1 MANTI
6 RNKRGTTK
14 PAASDLVTGEIAV
27 KTDDAKLFIEN
38 DSGYVFEVGETLGTF
53 SSSTITYTVTVASK
67 TSAHRYNG
75 TGSSNGYKINGI
87 FSPFLSLTA
96 GNTYK
101 FDQSDSS
108 NGGHPLRFY
117 LEADKTTAYTTNVT
131 TNGTAGSSGAYTQ
144 IVITD
149 ATPII
154 LHYQCSAHAYM
165 GNSVTSN
172 GTSIDGSNITSGTI
186 PDARFPATLP
196 AVSGAN
202 LTNLPSGGLS
212 SDAQMNTV
220 GGTNAGDS
228 FTGTDANGNTLIGYD
243 AGTAIT
249 SGDYNTAFGQKALY
263 STTTASYNVAIG
275 PSALYQNQTGTQNM
289 AMGDQAGYNVTG
301 SRNVMIGHQAS
312 TGGSA
317 GATAI
322 SDVIAIGYRA
332 GYVNESGNNQVFIG
346 RSAGESVTTGGLNT
360 LIGYQAGKSM
370 TTAAQSTIVGYQA
383 GDAITTGNYNV
394 LMGAGAGGGL
404 TTAQRNTFLGYYV
417 GNAATTAGYNVGIG
431 SNAFESLSSGEFNI
445 GIGYQ
450 AADNITSGSSNTCV
464 GQYSGNTL
472 TTGSNNTCLGN
483 NAVPSAVDV
492 SNEITLGNSS
502 VTKFRIPGLNFVVK
516 DSTATNGHVLTV
528 DANGEA
534 GFAAAGG
541 GGGFEFVSKSEVTS
555 GNTAAYIEFTSLE
568 NDTLYRLVAK
578 QVVITANTGYLEFQ
592 FKDTSGNLLNSKLN
606 YTRHYGATSSITQG
620 FTSQNKF
627 YGAGISDTSKT
638 SAFILEFFTKPG
650 NVWFYLN
657 AQTTTGTR
665 AFIQTWGSFV
675 SDDTTTQV
683 GGIRISDA
691 NGSGYTMDPG
701 TQVLLYKYKES

>member
-75 TGSSNGYKINGI
+75 TGSGSGYKINGI

-108 NGGHPLRFY
+108 NSGHPLRFY

-172 GTSIDGSNITSGTI
+172 GTSINGSNITSGTI
-186 PDARFPATLP
+186 PDARLPDPLP
-196 AVSGAN
+196 AISGAN
-202 LTNLPSGGLS
+202 LTSLPSSLIIQEEGSSLSTAASTLNFVGSSVTATGSGATKTITISGGGLT

-228 FTGTDANGNTLIGYD
+228 FTGTDANANTLIGYD

-275 PSALYQNQTGTQNM
+275 PSALYENETGTQNM

-301 SRNVMIGHQAS
+301 SRNVLIGHQAS

-332 GYVNESGNNQVFIG
+332 GYVNQSGSNSVFIG
-346 RSAGESVTTGGLNT
+346 RSAGESITSATHNV
-360 LIGYQAGKSM
+360 LIGKDAGKSM
-370 TTAAQSTIVGYQA
+370 TTARESVIIGSTC
-383 GDAITTGNYNV
+383 GDSITTGGFNT
-394 LMGAGAGGGL
+394 LGGYYCGQAL
-404 TTAQRNTFLGYYV
+404 TTGQSNSFWGYSV
-417 GNAATTAGYNVGIG
+417 GSAATTAGYNVGMG
-431 SNAFESLSSGEFNI
+431 RSAFESLTSGEFNV

-464 GQYSGNTL
+464 GQYAGNTL
-472 TTGSNNTCLGN
+472 TIGSNNTCLGN

-502 VTKFRIPGLNFVVK
+502 VTKFRIPALDFSI
-516 DSTATNGHVLTV
+516 DSNGSINVAGAINENVYTVPDGTSSDLDPDNGMIQIWTLGANRTATESFTNGQSMMLMVGILSNTLTWPSITWV
-528 DANGEA
+528 
-534 GFAAAGG
+534 GG
-541 GGGFEFVSKSEVTS
+541 SAPTLSTS
-555 GNTAAYIEFTSLE
+555 SYTVIEFWKAS
-568 NDTLYRLVAK
+568 NTLW
-578 QVVITANTGYLEFQ
+578 
-592 FKDTSGNLLNSKLN
+592 
-606 YTRHYGATSSITQG
+606 GAAIG
-620 FTSQNKF
+620 
-627 YGAGISDTSKT
+627 D
-638 SAFILEFFTKPG
+638 
-650 NVWFYLN
+650 V
-657 AQTTTGTR
+657 
-665 AFIQTWGSFV
+665 
-675 SDDTTTQV
+675 
-683 GGIRISDA
+683 
-691 NGSGYTMDPG
+691 
-701 TQVLLYKYKES
+701 

>member
-14 PAASDLVTGEIAV
+14 PTASDLVTGEIAI

-38 DSGYVFEVGETLGTF
+38 DSGHVFEVGETLGTF
-53 SSSTITYTVTVASK
+53 NSSTITYTVTVASK

-87 FSPFLSLTA
+87 FAPFLSLTP

-212 SDAQMNTV
+212 SDAQYNTV

-228 FTGTDANGNTLIGYD
+228 FTGTDANNNTLIGYD

-249 SGDYNTAFGQKALY
+249 TADK
-263 STTTASYNVAIG
+263 SVAIG
-275 PSALYQNQTGTQNM
+275 SEALK
-289 AMGDQAGYNVTG
+289 
-301 SRNVMIGHQAS
+301 
-312 TGGSA
+312 
-317 GATAI
+317 
-322 SDVIAIGYRA
+322 
-332 GYVNESGNNQVFIG
+332 
-346 RSAGESVTTGGLNT
+346 SVTTGSLNT
-360 LIGYQAGKSM
+360 A
-370 TTAAQSTIVGYQA
+370 VGYQA
-383 GDAITTGNYNV
+383 GSSITTGTWNTLV
-394 LMGAGAGGGL
+394 GDAAGKSITTVHQSVCVGKYAGTSITTGGFNSILGGSSGQSL
-404 TTAQRNTFLGYYV
+404 TTGQRNTFLGYYV
-417 GNAATTAGYNVGIG
+417 GAVATTAGYNVGIG
-431 SNAFESLSSGEFNI
+431 SNAFESLTTGEFNI

-450 AADNITSGSSNTCV
+450 AADNITSGSTNTCV
-464 GQYSGNTL
+464 GQYAGNTL

-502 VTKFRIPGLNFVVK
+502 VTKLRVPGIDVVLK
-516 DSTATNGHVLTV
+516 DNGGTPTQGHVLTV

-534 GFAAAGG
+534 GFAAAAGG
-541 GGGFEFVSKSEVTS
+541 GLSSDAQY
-555 GNTAAYIEFTSLE
+555 NT
-568 NDTLYRLVAK
+568 
-578 QVVITANTGYLEFQ
+578 
-592 FKDTSGNLLNSKLN
+592 
-606 YTRHYGATSSITQG
+606 
-620 FTSQNKF
+620 
-627 YGAGISDTSKT
+627 
-638 SAFILEFFTKPG
+638 
-650 NVWFYLN
+650 
-657 AQTTTGTR
+657 
-665 AFIQTWGSFV
+665 
-675 SDDTTTQV
+675 V
-683 GGIRISDA
+683 GGTNAGDSFSGTDA
-691 NGSGYTMDPG
+691 EKKYTYW
-701 TQVLLYKYKES
+701 L